1 VSYLN
6 FIREFWFSIVD
17 GVPEALMRID
27 QRTVEKLQLH
37 APGVSQEDSKI
48 VQGLVLSGQIFSGFS
63 APEREAIWGK
73 LQSFDRL
80 VPSLYTFFEDL
91 KYFTACADCIQR
103 LLVTNKNHPTL
114 YTTMG
119 HMFRP
124 TDSDG
129 EEYLIQVSESRFRR
143 VTGTWDERLD
153 LGYRVLWLF
162 AMRHYPQMAKDS
174 RRDVLLAKA
183 PSEKADEAVIYEM
196 AALARKLGFRS
207 AQITR
212 LLSRSPDRQIA
223 HAALLKAR
231 KPERYRYDPERL
243 ERLIDR
249 ISACFSEAVA
259 GEMATVHELIADPVL
274 PSSSRCGLPQRRVH
288 QQDLPFLFLDRLDV
302 NAGWGGEQISTLFV
316 RRCVYLAFF
325 GASPN
330 RLGQCQE
337 FIPEAASPLFNAI
350 DHHIDEQGPEAAVL
364 EKLRRDAVERAA
376 EIERLHKNAEVT
388 ATEQQ
393 RLAREL
399 EFAQEA
405 TRMGAVERERLQEV
419 AESMSKKQAATIEQ
433 LQAQLKEQAAAYERL
448 KDIADRQEQQQEDS
462 QSAATA
468 GQERIREMER
478 RLQEETIR
486 ATKQHNLW
494 QHAEAGVSKRDL
506 EIKNLKDQLEGQK
519 TAYTLLQ
526 QEQAAELDE
535 LRRELAEKA
544 LENGQI
550 KVEAEQRVA
559 ALNIELQQF
568 RSEAEKRST
577 EHVRIQEA
585 DTVRMELSAE
595 IQVLREQHAAEC
607 KRLREAVT
615 EYETENKR
623 LQMVVEKASGY
634 VYDGLVP
641 PSILHNNVPGPGK
654 PVTITLMLFEENSW
668 KRLRTMKLLTS
679 DLGDLQRFLYQ
690 QKTKYLRDN
699 PSRVLQ
705 FYNMDFRS
713 MPIGV
718 CLRAATEDCTVLMS
732 VEDLSN
738 ANEQHTAV
746 RQMLGIT
753 HRNPEAEELSADI
766 GQSMVT
772 PNNRTEGPSTVTP
785 DAVETEADT
794 PERKK
799 IRQKKVS

>member
-91 KYFTACADCIQR
+91 KYFTACAECIQR
-103 LLVTNKNHPTL
+103 LLATNKNHPTL

-124 TDSDG
+124 TDSDA
-129 EEYLIQVSESRFRR
+129 EEFLIQVSESRFRR

-302 NAGWGGEQISTLFV
+302 NSGWGGEQISTLFV

-330 RLGQCQE
+330 RLGQWQE
-337 FIPEAASPLFNAI
+337 FIPEAASPLLNAI
-350 DHHIDEQGPEAAVL
+350 DCHIDEQGPEAAEL
-364 EKLRRDAVERAA
+364 GQLRRDAVERAA
-376 EIERLHKNAEVT
+376 EIEQLHKNAEIM

-399 EFAQEA
+399 EFALEA
-405 TRMGAVERERLQEV
+405 TRMEAVGRKRLQEE
-419 AESMSKKQAATIEQ
+419 AELMSKKQAAAIEQ
-433 LQAQLKEQAAAYERL
+433 LEAQLKEQAAAYERL
-448 KDIADRQEQQQEDS
+448 KDIADRQEQQQEVS

-468 GQERIREMER
+468 GQEWIREMER
-478 RLQEETIR
+478 RLEEETKR
-486 ATKQHNLW
+486 ATEQHNLR
-494 QHAEAGVSKRDL
+494 QQAEAGVSKRDV
-506 EIKNLKDQLEGQK
+506 EVKNLKDQLEGQK
-519 TAYTLLQ
+519 TAYTLFQ
-526 QEQAAELDE
+526 QEKAAELDE
-535 LRRELAEKA
+535 LRRGLAEKA

-550 KVEAEQRVA
+550 RAEAEQRVA
-559 ALNIELQQF
+559 ALSIELQQF
-568 RSEAEKRST
+568 RSERYAE
-577 EHVRIQEA
+577 HARIQEA
-585 DTVRMELSAE
+585 DAIRSELSAE
-595 IQVLREQHAAEC
+595 IQKLREQHATEC
-607 KRLREAVT
+607 KRLRETVT

-623 LQMVVEKASGY
+623 LQAVVDKASGY

-641 PSILHNNVPGPGK
+641 PSILHNIVPGPGK

-679 DLGDLQRFLYQ
+679 DLSDLQRFLYQ
-690 QKTKYLRDN
+690 QKTKYLRDY
-699 PSRVLQ
+699 PSRELQ

-713 MPIGV
+713 TSIGV
-718 CLRAATEDCTVLMS
+718 CLRAARAATEDCTVLMS

-738 ANEQHTAV
+738 ANERHTAV
-746 RQMLGIT
+746 RQMLDIT
-753 HRNPEAEELSADI
+753 HRNPEAEQLPPDM
-766 GQSMVT
+766 GQSMT
-772 PNNRTEGPSTVTP
+772 PDNRREGPSTATP
-785 DAVETEADT
+785 DAVETEAEK
-794 PERKK
+794 PEKK
-799 IRQKKVS
+799 KARQKKTT

>member
-1 VSYLN
+1 MV
-6 FIREFWFSIVD
+6 
-17 GVPEALMRID
+17 
-27 QRTVEKLQLH
+27 
-37 APGVSQEDSKI
+37 
-48 VQGLVLSGQIFSGFS
+48 
-63 APEREAIWGK
+63 
-73 LQSFDRL
+73 
-80 VPSLYTFFEDL
+80 
-91 KYFTACADCIQR
+91 
-103 LLVTNKNHPTL
+103 
-114 YTTMG
+114 
-119 HMFRP
+119 
-124 TDSDG
+124 
-129 EEYLIQVSESRFRR
+129 
-143 VTGTWDERLD
+143 
-153 LGYRVLWLF
+153 
-162 AMRHYPQMAKDS
+162 
-174 RRDVLLAKA
+174 
-183 PSEKADEAVIYEM
+183 
-196 AALARKLGFRS
+196 ALARELGFRS

-212 LLSRSPDRQIA
+212 LLSRSSDRQIA

-259 GEMATVHELIADPVL
+259 GEMATAPELIADPVL

-302 NAGWGGEQISTLFV
+302 NAGWRGEQISSLFV

-325 GASPN
+325 GASPS
-330 RLGQCQE
+330 RLGQSQE

-350 DHHIDEQGPEAAVL
+350 DSHIDEQGPEATEL
-364 EKLRRDAVERAA
+364 GQLQRDAIDRAA
-376 EIERLHKNAEVT
+376 EIEQLHKNAEIT

-393 RLAREL
+393 RLTREL
-399 EFAQEA
+399 EFALEA
-405 TRMGAVERERLQEV
+405 TRMEVVERERLQEE
-419 AESMSKKQAATIEQ
+419 AELMSKKQAAAIEQ
-433 LQAQLKEQAAAYERL
+433 LEAQLKEQAAAYERL
-448 KDIADRQEQQQEDS
+448 KNIADRQKQQEDS

-486 ATKQHNLW
+486 ATEQHNLW
-494 QHAEAGVSKRDL
+494 QQAEAGVSKRDL

-519 TAYTLLQ
+519 TPYTLLQ

-568 RSEAEKRST
+568 RSEVEGRST

-585 DTVRMELSAE
+585 DTVGMELSAE
-595 IQVLREQHAAEC
+595 IQILREQHAAEC

-641 PSILHNNVPGPGK
+641 PSILHNDVPGPGK

-668 KRLRTMKLLTS
+668 KTLRTMKLLTS
-679 DLGDLQRFLYQ
+679 DLSDLQRFLYQ

-732 VEDLSN
+732 VEDPSN

-746 RQMLGIT
+746 RQMLDIT
-753 HRNPEAEELSADI
+753 HRNPEAEELPPDM

-772 PNNRTEGPSTVTP
+772 PDNRREGPSTATP
-785 DAVETEADT
+785 DAVETEAEK
-794 PERKK
+794 PEKK
-799 IRQKKVS
+799 KARQKKTT